1 MLAGRRNRMN
11 LCACCAKLRLRA
23 CTGGRNFAGMRAQAL
38 HRPPA
43 TGHHIAAKFGH
54 VRGTGLMF
62 CLPRGDNRGR
72 WRSVLDA
79 WVRAACGPCLRCR
92 GCAKHKDSGKNAGN
106 VSHTD
111 PLDWGAGIM
120 RQKCDLP
127 RPDCLCPRA
136 RRRQIPDEL
145 RLHRT
150 QFFGGRES
158 RQKLASDK
166 RSCSGI
172 GLNGTTAFARAY
184 RIASQR

>member
-111 PLDWGAGIM
+111 PLDWG
-120 RQKCDLP
+120 LE
-127 RPDCLCPRA
+127 LCAKSVICQGPIVFAHAPVVGKSRTSCASIGRNFSGGESHA
-136 RRRQIPDEL
+136 R
-145 RLHRT
+145 
-150 QFFGGRES
+150 
-158 RQKLASDK
+158 
-166 RSCSGI
+166 
-172 GLNGTTAFARAY
+172 N
-184 RIASQR
+184 